1 MTHRVLRIAALSL
14 LIGLAAAGAAKA
26 DCEGDLFQLE
36 NAYKA
41 PNLSADAKAA
51 LDEAKTKA
59 LTAMKKDDDEACHKA
74 VKEGLSKAGLPM
86 N

>member
-1 MTHRVLRIAALSL
+1 VTHRVLTIAALSL
-14 LIGLAAAGAAKA
+14 LVTFAAAGAAKA

-51 LDEAKTKA
+51 LDAARTKA
-59 LTAMKKDDDEACHKA
+59 LAALKKDDDAACHKA
-74 VKEGLSKAGLPM
+74 VTEGLSKAGLPM

>member
-59 LTAMKKDDDEACHKA
+59 VAALKKDDDEACHKA
-74 VKEGLSKAGLPM
+74 VKEGLTTAGLPM